1 MGKQNRA
8 KRTGIGGLKQ
18 LNKQLKSTKKSQ
30 DRGKTS
36 DKYQNPSPP
45 DSVSSRSVD
54 PSLQDNQNVS
64 EDPSAEYITS
74 EKGDLGTCQSSQ
86 AIESDDHS
94 LSSNQRVTFDIND
107 VPMEYR
113 AQVAGRC
120 QRHRI
125 NDKVIGKLMVGHHDS
140 REEAAAIHWV
150 EEWKRFA
157 AVRHPFTPDSLKL
170 LPDHQPVRIQ
180 WRLISNSGDDAGFIR
195 PVIAAG
201 GWPMIP
207 GSSIKGLFR
216 RSCKELAPNRVMAW
230 CGGET
235 ANGETQPG
243 LLRFHGAWPA
253 DGAWRDHLLD
263 VVHPQQQWQVGMR
276 QAAHNANA
284 MASLYQPKLNIAIS
298 SRDLSLSEEDWTDIR
313 SVLRHALGM
322 GIGGRT
328 CAGYG
333 RCGLSDA
340 EVLFEC
346 SLEGQ
351 GPASKLL
358 DGTYEFRPN
367 MFRAAIRGMALRL
380 FGGVTDEQTA
390 LQAVAKIFGSI
401 ESDEKKQDGVGM
413 LASVFL
419 QDSIIGQELLPFPKK
434 QYAYK
439 ATGKLQWLLV
449 KPPLDNDRDTL
460 RQLIEVLHG
469 LVMSFG
475 GFGRSW
481 RRPDH
486 RIFFREYYSDNNHRG
501 FIPLIGCHWQWRDLS
516 SLPSL
521 VHVQSPEDLKKLLH
535 ESRAVA
541 MRWLHI
547 NTPMIKSASE
557 WREVIN
563 PKHFFVWTREAK
575 DFDDAVAIR
584 WFHSDSKGNETIT
597 MPSNKISL
605 KGTDLA
611 GYVKPKL
618 QIVGHLWNRLLP
630 LGMDLNCSSNQAQV
644 NPDPAVRLDAVLQ
657 RPVGSRSN
665 ASPYSPK
672 WQSRKYASYARPQGS
687 DIEGLHCGSFLEILV
702 LNVPDQ
708 RKQEFQGFIANMDEG
723 AGSNFARINWQ

>member
-8 KRTGIGGLKQ
+8 KRTGIGGPKQ
-18 LNKQLKSTKKSQ
+18 LNKQLNSTKKSQ
-30 DRGKTS
+30 DKGKTP
-36 DKYQNPSPP
+36 DKYQNPSSL
-45 DSVSSRSVD
+45 DSVSSRLVD
-54 PSLQDNQNVS
+54 PSLQESQNAI
-64 EDPSAEYITS
+64 EDPPAEYITS
-74 EKGDLGTCQSSQ
+74 DKGDHEPRQRGK
-86 AIESDDHS
+86 AIESDDYS
-94 LSSNQRVTFDIND
+94 LSSKQRDAFDIND

-125 NDKVIGKLMVGHHDS
+125 NYKVIGKLKVGHHGS
-140 REEAAAIHWV
+140 REEAAAIHWI

-157 AVRHPFTPDSLKL
+157 AVRQPFTPDSLKL
-170 LPDHQPVRIQ
+170 LPDHQPVQIQ

-216 RSCKELAPNRVMAW
+216 RSCKEIAPSRVMAW

-253 DGAWRDHLLD
+253 DGEWRDHLLD

-276 QAAHNANA
+276 QDAHNANS
-284 MASLYQPKLNIAIS
+284 MASLYQPKLNIAVS
-298 SRDLSLSEEDWTDIR
+298 SRDLSLSEEDWSGIR
-313 SVLRHALGM
+313 SVMRHALGM

-333 RCGLSDA
+333 RCGLSDR

-346 SLEGQ
+346 SIQGQ

-380 FGGVTDEQTA
+380 FGGVTDKQTA
-390 LQAVAKIFGSI
+390 LQAVAQIFGSI
-401 ESDEKKQDGVGM
+401 EPDEKKQDGVGM

-419 QDSIIGQELLPFPKK
+419 PDSIIGTKPFPFRKK

-439 ATGKLQWLLV
+439 VTGKLQWLLV
-449 KPPLDNDRDTL
+449 KPPQDNDRDTL
-460 RQLIEVLHG
+460 RQLLEVLHG

-486 RIFFREYYSDNNHRG
+486 SIFFREYYSGISDRA

-521 VHVQSPEDLKKLLH
+521 LHVQAPEDLKKLLH
-535 ESRAVA
+535 ESKAVA

-547 NTPMIKSASE
+547 STPMIKGACE
-557 WREVIN
+557 WREVIDSN
-563 PKHFFVWTREAK
+563 HFFVWTREAV

-584 WFHSDSKGNETIT
+584 WFHSDSQGNQTVT

-611 GYVKPKL
+611 GYVTPKL

-630 LGMDLNCSSNQAQV
+630 LGLDLSCSSSKAQV
-644 NPDPAVRLDAVLQ
+644 NPDPAVRLGAVLQ
-657 RPVGSRSN
+657 RPVSGKSN
-665 ASPYSPK
+665 ASPNNAK

-687 DIEGLHCGSFLEILV
+687 SVQDLHSGSFLEIVV
-702 LNVPDQ
+702 LNVPDH
-708 RKQEFQGFIANMDEG
+708 RKQDFQGFIDKMDEG
-723 AGSNFARINWQ
+723 AGSNFARINW